1 LIRQIRA
8 AAKSFQAAE
17 PEGSMQIHTGAV
29 APILSTVRGRNRP
42 CQRVRLGCRAAALLL
57 RFLMVACQSFG
68 KRDDCDGCA
77 DAPPAGPRVP
87 LLARQHTV
95 HAMAHDLDHLQWHI
109 DWYGSVVAKAPD
121 VWGQARLTKHRG
133 QFEKTFE
140 SLRGDFKVNLQGA
153 IARSD
158 QTYFANAFALSA
170 AIQPKGK
177 AGGAVGLLPDTRNTV
192 VDTVEKTE
200 TGGEVKTKST
210 TNEKAASAPT
220 APTAPSALGAE
231 KLINTD
237 PDKLFTASTLS
248 TKTTF
253 ADATKK
259 IDGIG
264 LEPTIVLEQH
274 ARYLNYLDQ
283 FRRTNEGDD
292 IADSPGYSLNLV
304 RVPVSVLP
312 GKRTDVGFGAEI
324 TMTLTPILGPELLE
338 TTFRRLVI
346 NDLITHL
353 GLPMTN
359 FLDRAD
365 EPSQYLTSENR
376 EGVRGFDVL
385 DQFDGLSVEKAKQ
398 KVADLSAT
406 DVARLVAAIRMVT
419 PSECRPCAKLPT
431 EPCKPEDL
439 TKARRDYATEY
450 FSGSNRTPA
459 TTRNQKNKFI
469 YPSARSMPSP
479 GQARTFVRPSIPF
492 SNGLL
497 ARQPFPTSQLLDV
510 YGLQTCF
517 EIAYG
522 AREAFKDEIETTKYV
537 HLPNIQ
543 TYLREE
549 LIAAYQFL
557 RTHETLWC
565 HCTEDLAKAVKGQN
579 MGDLETRQRA
589 FRAAVFNLHTTAKTP
604 NTEPLEFG
612 KSAALA
618 WCILVDSALLADR
631 LMQETKETASAKKA
645 NISGAGQW
653 LQYYLPNPPDD
664 ARRAFEDYV
673 KVRWPVRVFALD
685 PVTQDQNI
693 ADALSTEREMQLAL
707 SLAFTSGAV
716 GAQNFTRL
724 ARRLEA
730 QYETVALN
738 RTQVGFG
745 HGENTF
751 GWRFYPRFQTPDTA
765 SALTAFVRD
774 TIVGGPNRNQVLRD
788 QRLEPG
794 QRECVAIVL
803 MPSFVPYLSLDTVSN
818 WFPLT
823 NPKHKV
829 LDHTQAM
836 KLSRTVQTLKCGGAG
851 VTDACDYR
859 PGELDRLVRR
869 VDQLEARLPTQ
880 TQTVQVPQLNTLG
893 GFEMFHH
900 GISDLAPQL
909 YGFYGA
915 PGIRDDVETTLFL
928 VGDHFSVLNT
938 RVLVGNAE
946 AKNKE
951 MMSRQ
956 VMKVTVPAGVQT
968 VKYDDGPYARI
979 HIATP
984 YGVSTELEVP
994 VMSKAAAAAAAPK
1007 PGFAFNGAKLV
1018 VSYTATGLLDQ
1029 PGRFVPEFK
1038 ENAPKQIELTW
1049 TAPAGVTAKE
1059 FEVTMEF
1066 GAATPKM
1073 TVPCKGG
1080 TLKAKFDVR
1089 GRLVLEAAAC
1099 ELIAKDLIAQIAAR
1113 ELPKFEANP
1122 FAKPF
1127 VTTKVALVPVTEPGL
1142 AAQPALTNDQ
1152 LTIEFQEVGKCP
1164 PQSKGEPP
1172 KETPKE
1178 KSKETP
1184 KEKSK
1189 ETPIAVPE
1197 PLPPVPLPALPK

>member
-1 LIRQIRA
+1 
-8 AAKSFQAAE
+8 
-17 PEGSMQIHTGAV
+17 M
-29 APILSTVRGRNRP
+29 
-42 CQRVRLGCRAAALLL
+42 
-57 RFLMVACQSFG
+57 
-68 KRDDCDGCA
+68 
-77 DAPPAGPRVP
+77 
-87 LLARQHTV
+87 
-95 HAMAHDLDHLQWHI
+95 
-109 DWYGSVVAKAPD
+109 VAKAPD

-385 DQFDGLSVEKAKQ
+385 DQFDGMSVEKAKQ

-459 TTRNQKNKFI
+459 TTKNQKNKFI

-631 LMQETKETASAKKA
+631 LMQ
-645 NISGAGQW
+645 
-653 LQYYLPNPPDD
+653 
-664 ARRAFEDYV
+664 
-673 KVRWPVRVFALD
+673 
-685 PVTQDQNI
+685 
-693 ADALSTEREMQLAL
+693 
-707 SLAFTSGAV
+707 
-716 GAQNFTRL
+716 
-724 ARRLEA
+724 
-730 QYETVALN
+730 
-738 RTQVGFG
+738 
-745 HGENTF
+745 
-751 GWRFYPRFQTPDTA
+751 
-765 SALTAFVRD
+765 
-774 TIVGGPNRNQVLRD
+774 
-788 QRLEPG
+788 
-794 QRECVAIVL
+794 
-803 MPSFVPYLSLDTVSN
+803 
-818 WFPLT
+818 
-823 NPKHKV
+823 
-829 LDHTQAM
+829 
-836 KLSRTVQTLKCGGAG
+836 
-851 VTDACDYR
+851 
-859 PGELDRLVRR
+859 
-869 VDQLEARLPTQ
+869 
-880 TQTVQVPQLNTLG
+880 
-893 GFEMFHH
+893 
-900 GISDLAPQL
+900 
-909 YGFYGA
+909 
-915 PGIRDDVETTLFL
+915 
-928 VGDHFSVLNT
+928 
-938 RVLVGNAE
+938 
-946 AKNKE
+946 
-951 MMSRQ
+951 
-956 VMKVTVPAGVQT
+956 
-968 VKYDDGPYARI
+968 
-979 HIATP
+979 
-984 YGVSTELEVP
+984 
-994 VMSKAAAAAAAPK
+994 
-1007 PGFAFNGAKLV
+1007 
-1018 VSYTATGLLDQ
+1018 
-1029 PGRFVPEFK
+1029 
-1038 ENAPKQIELTW
+1038 
-1049 TAPAGVTAKE
+1049 
-1059 FEVTMEF
+1059 
-1066 GAATPKM
+1066 
-1073 TVPCKGG
+1073 
-1080 TLKAKFDVR
+1080 
-1089 GRLVLEAAAC
+1089 
-1099 ELIAKDLIAQIAAR
+1099 
-1113 ELPKFEANP
+1113 
-1122 FAKPF
+1122 
-1127 VTTKVALVPVTEPGL
+1127 
-1142 AAQPALTNDQ
+1142 
-1152 LTIEFQEVGKCP
+1152 
-1164 PQSKGEPP
+1164 
-1172 KETPKE
+1172 
-1178 KSKETP
+1178 
-1184 KEKSK
+1184 
-1189 ETPIAVPE
+1189 
-1197 PLPPVPLPALPK
+1197 